1 MSKIQR
7 VKRIYCEKLYANK
20 LDNLEELIK
29 FLETYSLPRWNTE
42 ETGNLNRLI
51 TSEVTDS
58 VLENL
63 PTKKVQD
70 QRA

>member
-1 MSKIQR
+1 MFLDWKNQH
-7 VKRIYCEKLYANK
+7 CEKLYANK